1 MTTAPR
7 SPGRGAV
14 VVFSTPL
21 PLARL
26 PRSANGSKERTMR
39 LYPPVEKDEA
49 LAWLR
54 SEATTRWGGV
64 TPEQEQSLADLAEA
78 MAAVSAVKLPEGV
91 EPELL

>member
-1 MTTAPR
+1 
-7 SPGRGAV
+7 
-14 VVFSTPL
+14 
-21 PLARL
+21 
-26 PRSANGSKERTMR
+26 MR

-54 SEATTRWGGV
+54 SEAFARWGGV

>member
-1 MTTAPR
+1 
-7 SPGRGAV
+7 
-14 VVFSTPL
+14 
-21 PLARL
+21 
-26 PRSANGSKERTMR
+26 MR

-54 SEATTRWGGV
+54 SEATARWGDV
-64 TPEQEQSLADLAEA
+64 TPEQEQSLAYLAEA